1 MHKYCFLSCEIV
13 LGLPGLLCP
22 EATMCFFSSPFLSF
36 FPPSFGLPTVL
47 SDLLCQGDL
56 LDEGFSNS
64 SHTCSFREWL
74 LLCLLFLSQAG
85 REGKKSPGERKSS
98 LAVIQWERGHPW
110 PQAGLL
116 EQSTFIQWQFSSS
129 VHTSDAER
137 TILLWRTI
145 LGTVRQTCREHRKN
159 KQAEYKYFVSPP
171 DSFFVWSP
179 DLTDLPLKWERNAR
193 LHLFS

>member
-1 MHKYCFLSCEIV
+1 MFCFAEEIFLMRV
-13 LGLPGLLCP
+13 FQIPLIPVVSGNGC
-22 EATMCFFSSPFLSF
+22 CCVFSSFSVKQEERGK
-36 FPPSFGLPTVL
+36 S
-47 SDLLCQGDL
+47 LLGR
-56 LDEGFSNS
+56 GKA
-64 SHTCSFREWL
+64 L
-74 LLCLLFLSQAG
+74 LL
-85 REGKKSPGERKSS
+85 
-98 LAVIQWERGHPW
+98 VIQWERGHPW

-116 EQSTFIQWQFSSS
+116 EQSTFVQWQFSSS
-129 VHTSDAER
+129 VHTNDAEK

-145 LGTVRQTCREHRKN
+145 LVTVRQTCREHRKN